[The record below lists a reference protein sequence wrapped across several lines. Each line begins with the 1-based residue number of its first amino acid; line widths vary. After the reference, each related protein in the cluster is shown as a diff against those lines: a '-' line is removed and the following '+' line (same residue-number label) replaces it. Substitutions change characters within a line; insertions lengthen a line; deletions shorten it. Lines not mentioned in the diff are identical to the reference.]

1 MEILDI
7 GLIGFIIVLDEHL
20 ATGESLA
27 ALKTDL
33 ESILTIVNMCLS
45 KGWKRLEFFAL
56 CVSIAS
62 MSRVQSLSL

>member
-1 MEILDI
+1 MEILVI

-33 ESILTIVNMCLS
+33 ESILTVLNMCLN
-45 KGWKRLEFFAL
+45 KG
-56 CVSIAS
+56 
-62 MSRVQSLSL
+62 